1 MVRVPLL
8 DLRALHE
15 PLHAELMA
23 AAERVIASGQFIL
36 GPEVAALEREVA
48 ALCRVPHAV
57 GVSSGSD
64 ALLAALM
71 ALGVGPGDE
80 VVTSALSFIATP
92 EAVVRLG
99 ARPVF
104 ADVGAD
110 FNIAPAAALDRVGP
124 RTRAILAVDLF
135 GRRAPITMLGAA
147 GVAVVEDAAQAI
159 GVPALSHGAAAATLS
174 FFPSKNLGALGD
186 GGMVLT
192 HDAVLAERVR
202 LLRVH
207 GAHPKYVHAVWGGNF
222 RIDALQ
228 AALLRVKLPHLERWN
243 RARRALA
250 ERYLTGL
257 DHIDGLILP
266 PTGVE
271 DAWHQFVV
279 RVRGGRRDALRA
291 HLQGQGVDSEV
302 YYPLALHLQPCFT
315 DLGGRPGDCPNA
327 EAVTR
332 EALALPVHATLTSAQ
347 ADHVIDCIQRFFHS

>member
-1 MVRVPLL
+1 LT
-8 DLRALHE
+8 
-15 PLHAELMA
+15 A

-36 GPEVAALEREVA
+36 GPEVAALERDVA
-48 ALCRVPHAV
+48 ALCGVPHAV

-64 ALLAALM
+64 ALLATLM

-80 VVTSALSFIATP
+80 VVTPALSFIATP

-104 ADVGAD
+104 VDVGAD
-110 FNIAPAAALDRVGP
+110 FNISPAAALDRVGR

-135 GRRAPITMLGAA
+135 GRRAPITLLGAA

-159 GVPALSHGAAAATLS
+159 GTPALGHGAAAATLS

-192 HDAVLAERVR
+192 HDALLAERVR

-222 RIDALQ
+222 RLDALQ

-243 RARRALA
+243 QTRRASA
-250 ERYLTGL
+250 ERYLAGL
-257 DHIDGLILP
+257 DAIEGLVLP
-266 PTGVE
+266 PAGPK

-291 HLQGQGVDSEV
+291 HLAAHGVDSEV

-327 EAVTR
+327 ETVTR
-332 EALALPVHATLTSAQ
+332 EALALPIHAALTPAQ
-347 ADHVIDCIQRFFHS
+347 VEHVMDCIRRFFRS

>member
-1 MVRVPLL
+1 
-8 DLRALHE
+8 
-15 PLHAELMA
+15 MA

-48 ALCRVPHAV
+48 ALCGVAHAV

-64 ALLAALM
+64 ALLAVLM

-80 VVTSALSFIATP
+80 VVTPALSFIATP

-104 ADVGAD
+104 VDVGRD
-110 FNIAPAAALDRVGP
+110 FNISPAAAIERVGP

-135 GRRAPITMLGAA
+135 GRRAPIATLRAA

-159 GVPALSHGAAAATLS
+159 GVPALGHGAAAATLS

-192 HDAVLAERVR
+192 HDAGLAERVR

-222 RIDALQ
+222 RLDALQ
-228 AALLRVKLPHLERWN
+228 AALLRVKLPHLEHWN
-243 RARRALA
+243 RARRILA
-250 ERYLTGL
+250 ERYLAGL
-257 DHIDGLILP
+257 GSIEGLVLP
-266 PTGVE
+266 RAGSDDV
-271 DAWHQFVV
+271 WHQFVV

-291 HLQGQGVDSEV
+291 HLQAHGVDSEV

-327 EAVTR
+327 EAVTA
-332 EALALPVHATLTSAQ
+332 EVLALPVHAALTPAQ
-347 ADHVIDCIQRFFHS
+347 ADHVIDCVRRFFHS